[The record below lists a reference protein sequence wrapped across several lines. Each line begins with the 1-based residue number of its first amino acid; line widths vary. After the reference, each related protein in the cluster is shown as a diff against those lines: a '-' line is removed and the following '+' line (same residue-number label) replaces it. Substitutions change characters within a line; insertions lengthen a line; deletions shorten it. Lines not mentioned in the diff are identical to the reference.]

1 MASGN
6 MKDIKRRIKSVQS
19 TMQITKAMELV
30 ASSKMRHAKERALGA
45 RPYFNALYQTITHL
59 AGATRGSESVY
70 TRPREVKNSL
80 YIVIAGDRGL
90 AGGYSA
96 NLFKLAAAEMQ
107 GKQAQVITIG
117 KKAQEHY
124 AKRPVTVAADYPGI
138 AETMRISDT
147 HPIVEDML
155 KLFREGKVD
164 EVFLCY
170 TEFISPLQQE
180 PKCLKLLPAHFDAAD
195 KQPAG
200 AHVLTE
206 YDPSPESVFD
216 AVIPEY
222 LYGVLYGAVV
232 ESYCSEQ
239 SARRMAMEA
248 ASDNAGEMIE
258 NLNLSYNR
266 ARQAAI
272 TQEITEIVAGSGE
285 VGALSRV
292 DIEEWRAEIPLV
304 SSL

>member
-30 ASSKMRHAKERALGA
+30 ASSKMRRAKERALDA
-45 RPYFNALYQTITHL
+45 RPYFNAMYQTVSRI
-59 AGATRGSESVY
+59 ARATRESDSVY
-70 TRPREVKNSL
+70 TRRREVKNSL
-80 YIVIAGDRGL
+80 FIVVAGDRGL
-90 AGGYSA
+90 AGGYNA
-96 NLFKLAAAEMQ
+96 NVFKLAAAEMT
-107 GKQAQVITIG
+107 GKNAKVITIG

-124 AKRPVTVAADYPGI
+124 AKRSWPVAADYPGI
-138 AETMRISDT
+138 AESMKISDT
-147 HPIVEDML
+147 HPIISEML
-155 KLFREGKVD
+155 DQFCSGKVD

-170 TEFISPLQQE
+170 TEFVSPLQQE
-180 PKCLKLLPAHFDAAD
+180 AKCLQLLPLRCDDAA
-195 KQPAG
+195 QEQSGPS
-200 AHVLTE
+200 VLTE
-206 YDPSPESVFD
+206 YDPSPEAVFD
-216 AVIPEY
+216 AVVPEY

-272 TQEITEIVAGSGE
+272 TQEITEIVAGSGG
-285 VGALSRV
+285 VGA
-292 DIEEWRAEIPLV
+292 
-304 SSL
+304 

>member
-1 MASGN
+1 MQTSNTEEMVTISRAEYERLQQEN
-6 MKDIKRRIKSVQS
+6 AQLEAKSAKLEE
-19 TMQITKAMELV
+19 T
-30 ASSKMRHAKERALGA
+30 HARLEAKFAA
-45 RPYFNALYQTITHL
+45 REQ
-59 AGATRGSESVY
+59 E
-70 TRPREVKNSL
+70 
-80 YIVIAGDRGL
+80 
-90 AGGYSA
+90 
-96 NLFKLAAAEMQ
+96 
-107 GKQAQVITIG
+107 QAQVITIG

-124 AKRPVTVAADYPGI
+124 AKRQWPVAADYPGV

-147 HPIVEDML
+147 HEIVGSLIEA
-155 KLFREGKVD
+155 FCSGRAD

-170 TEFISPLQQE
+170 TEFVSPLQQE
-180 PKCLKLLPAHFDAAD
+180 AKCIQLLPVSFERKENAD
-195 KQPAG
+195 KGG

-206 YDPSPESVFD
+206 YDPSPEAVFN

-285 VGALSRV
+285 VGA
-292 DIEEWRAEIPLV
+292 
-304 SSL
+304 

>member
-30 ASSKMRHAKERALGA
+30 ASSKMRRAKERALSV
-45 RPYFNALYQTITHL
+45 RPYFNAMYETVARL
-59 AGATRGSESVY
+59 ASVTRDSDSVY
-70 TRPREVKNSL
+70 TRRREVKNSL

-90 AGGYSA
+90 AGGYNS
-96 NLFKLAAAEMQ
+96 NVFKLAAAEME
-107 GKQAQVITIG
+107 GRNASW
-117 KKAQEHY
+117 
-124 AKRPVTVAADYPGI
+124 PVAADYPGV

-147 HPIVEDML
+147 HEIVGSLVEA
-155 KLFREGKVD
+155 FCSGRAD

-170 TEFISPLQQE
+170 TEFVSPLQQE
-180 PKCLKLLPAHFDAAD
+180 AKCIQLLPVSFERKENAD
-195 KQPAG
+195 KGG

-206 YDPSPESVFD
+206 YDPSPEAVFN

-285 VGALSRV
+285 VGA
-292 DIEEWRAEIPLV
+292 
-304 SSL
+304 

>member
-70 TRPREVKNSL
+70 T
-80 YIVIAGDRGL
+80 
-90 AGGYSA
+90 
-96 NLFKLAAAEMQ
+96 
-107 GKQAQVITIG
+107 
-117 KKAQEHY
+117 
-124 AKRPVTVAADYPGI
+124 
-138 AETMRISDT
+138 
-147 HPIVEDML
+147 IVEDML

-285 VGALSRV
+285 VGA
-292 DIEEWRAEIPLV
+292 
-304 SSL
+304 

>member
-30 ASSKMRHAKERALGA
+30 ASSKMRRAKERALAA
-45 RPYFNALYQTITHL
+45 RPYFNTMYETITRL
-59 AGATRGSESVY
+59 AAATRGGDSVY
-70 TRPREVKNSL
+70 TRRRDVKNSL
-80 YIVIAGDRGL
+80 YIIIAGDRGL
-90 AGGYSA
+90 AGGYNA
-96 NLFKLAAAEMQ
+96 NLFKLAAAEME
-107 GKQAQVITIG
+107 GKKAQVVTIG

-124 AKRPVTVAADYPGI
+124 AKRDWPVAADYPGI
-138 AETMRISDT
+138 AETMKISDT
-147 HPIVEDML
+147 HEIVEHML
-155 KLFREGKVD
+155 RMFRSGQVD

-170 TEFISPLQQE
+170 TQFVSPLQQE
-180 PKCLKLLPAHFDAAD
+180 PKCIQLLPANFDRSEQGE
-195 KQPAG
+195 KTIG
-200 AHVLTE
+200 ARVLTE
-206 YDPSPESVFD
+206 YDPSPEAVFD
-216 AVIPEY
+216 AIIPEY

-248 ASDNAGEMIE
+248 ASDNASEMIE

-285 VGALSRV
+285 VGA
-292 DIEEWRAEIPLV
+292 
-304 SSL
+304 

>member
-30 ASSKMRHAKERALGA
+30 ASSKMRRAKERALSA
-45 RPYFNALYQTITHL
+45 RPYFNTIYETIIRL
-59 AGATRGSESVY
+59 ASETKDGDSVY
-70 TRPREVKNSL
+70 TRRREVNNSL
-80 YIVIAGDRGL
+80 YIIIAGDRGL
-90 AGGYSA
+90 AGGYNA
-96 NLFKLAAAEMQ
+96 NMFKLAASEME
-107 GKQAQVITIG
+107 GKNAQIIAIG

-124 AKRPVTVAADYPGI
+124 AKRDWHVVNSYPGI
-138 AETMRISDT
+138 AETMKISDT
-147 HPIVEDML
+147 HNIIDEMSG
-155 KLFREGKVD
+155 LFCEGKAD

-170 TEFISPLQQE
+170 TEFVSPLSQV
-180 PKCLKLLPAHFDAAD
+180 PKCIQLLPASFSGAAEPDARA
-195 KQPAG
+195 K
-200 AHVLTE
+200 VLTE
-206 YDPSPESVFD
+206 YDPSPEAVLD

-248 ASDNAGEMIE
+248 ASDNASEMIE

-285 VGALSRV
+285 VGA
-292 DIEEWRAEIPLV
+292 
-304 SSL
+304 

>member
-1 MASGN
+1 MQ
-6 MKDIKRRIKSVQS
+6 DRTS
-19 TMQITKAMELV
+19 T
-30 ASSKMRHAKERALGA
+30 
-45 RPYFNALYQTITHL
+45 PC
-59 AGATRGSESVY
+59 
-70 TRPREVKNSL
+70 TRPPRASIPAPSRSFESPYLRQAGPGKTI

-90 AGGYSA
+90 AGGYNS
-96 NLFKLAAAEMQ
+96 NVFKLAAAEME
-107 GKQAQVITIG
+107 GRNASVITIG

-147 HPIVEDML
+147 HEIVGSLIEA
-155 KLFREGKVD
+155 FCSGRAD

-170 TEFISPLQQE
+170 TEFVSPLQQE
-180 PKCLKLLPAHFDAAD
+180 AKCIQLLPVSFERKENAD
-195 KQPAG
+195 KGG

-206 YDPSPESVFD
+206 YDPSPEAVFN

-272 TQEITEIVAGSGE
+272 TQEITEIVG
-285 VGALSRV
+285 GAEGV
-292 DIEEWRAEIPLV
+292 
-304 SSL
+304 

>member
-30 ASSKMRHAKERALGA
+30 ASSKMRRAKERALAA
-45 RPYFNALYQTITHL
+45 RPYFNTLYETITQL
-59 AGATRGSESVY
+59 AAATRGGESVY
-70 TRPREVKNSL
+70 TRPRSVNNSL

-90 AGGYSA
+90 AGGYNA
-96 NLFKLAAAEMQ
+96 NLFKCAAAEMAN
-107 GKQAQVITIG
+107 KNAQVIAIG
-117 KKAQEHY
+117 KKAQEYY
-124 AKRPVTVAADYPGI
+124 AKRPFPVVNAYPGI
-138 AETMRISDT
+138 AETLRVGDT
-147 HPIVEDML
+147 HAIIDEISG
-155 KLFREGKVD
+155 LFCEGKID

-180 PKCLKLLPAHFDAAD
+180 PKCIQLLPANFSAD
-195 KQPAG
+195 VQADTKK
-200 AHVLTE
+200 VLVE
-206 YDPSPESVFD
+206 YDPSPEAVLD
-216 AVIPEY
+216 AIIPEY

-248 ASDNAGEMIE
+248 ASDNASEMIE

-285 VGALSRV
+285 VGA
-292 DIEEWRAEIPLV
+292 
-304 SSL
+304 